1 MGLLMIIGKD
11 RIMKTLELVKVTCQ
25 CKQNNTDII
34 IFTNLL
40 NQCEGSDD
48 EDSDIDGKNM
58 PVHIK

>member
-1 MGLLMIIGKD
+1 
-11 RIMKTLELVKVTCQ
+11 MKTLELVKVTCQ